1 MLSWP
6 SSQRMRY
13 RGERSPRNTSS
24 TTPERGRRLV
34 DSDSATTRLPTSK
47 AMLTSDRSCLLWE
60 RVAAGGLD
68 HLAGLGQLAQR
79 RADGARL
86 DARFVCDLR
95 GGLGAAVERREDL
108 LLVL

>member
-13 RGERSPRNTSS
+13 RGEGSPRTTSS
-24 TTPERGRRLV
+24 TTPARGRRLV

-60 RVAAGGLD
+60 RVPAVGL
-68 HLAGLGQLAQR
+68 HHFARLRQLAQR
-79 RADGARL
+79 RADSARL
-86 DARFVCDLR
+86 DAGLVCYLR
-95 GGLGAAVERREDL
+95 GGLGTAV
-108 LLVL
+108 

>member
-13 RGERSPRNTSS
+13 RGEGSPRNTSS

-47 AMLTSDRSCLLWE
+47 AMLTSDRSCLPWE
-60 RVAAGGLD
+60 RVAPVGLH
-68 HLAGLGQLAQR
+68 HLAGLRKLAQR
-79 RADGARL
+79 RSDGARL

-95 GGLGAAVERREDL
+95 GGLWHIL
-108 LLVL
+108 

>member
-13 RGERSPRNTSS
+13 RGEGSPRNTSS

-47 AMLTSDRSCLLWE
+47 AMLSSDRLCLLWE
-60 RVAAGGLD
+60 RVTAVGLD
-68 HLAGLGQLAQR
+68 HLAGLRELAQR

-86 DARFVCDLR
+86 DAGFGCDLR
-95 GGLGAAVERREDL
+95 GGLGA
-108 LLVL
+108 VL